1 MGFLGLF
8 RKQRT
13 SLSDSGV
20 LNGLCDCH
28 SHLLPGVDDGVAT
41 IEQSLEVLAYLESQ
55 GVTEVWCTPH
65 VMEDFPN
72 ETDAL
77 RARFA
82 ELQDAYKGP
91 IKLNLAAEYMLDTEF
106 ENRLAKDDFLKFGE
120 DVVLVET
127 SANMPPFNL
136 LDMLER
142 LKSKGYRPM
151 MAHPERYRYMDMPDY
166 RHLREMGVLMQLNLG
181 SVVGYYGESAQDKAY
196 RLLSHGWYNV
206 LGSDCH
212 RYSAVVGQFDRAVL
226 PDEVVA
232 DLAKVAKTSVF

>member
-1 MGFLGLF
+1 
-8 RKQRT
+8 
-13 SLSDSGV
+13 
-20 LNGLCDCH
+20 
-28 SHLLPGVDDGVAT
+28 VDDGVAT

-55 GVTEVWCTPH
+55 GVAEVWCTPH

-127 SANMPPFNL
+127 SANVPPFNL

-151 MAHPERYRYMDMPDY
+151 MAHPERYRYMEHADY
-166 RHLREMGVLMQLNLG
+166 RHLREAGVHFQLNLG
-181 SVVGYYGESAQDKAY
+181 SAVGFYGESAQKKAWM
-196 RLLSHGWYNV
+196 LLNRGWYDAI
-206 LGSDCH
+206 GTDCH
-212 RYSAVVGQFDRAVL
+212 RLNLLERQLNRAVL
-226 PDEVVA
+226 PDEVIA
-232 DLAKVAKTSVF
+232 DIRKAAMTSTL